1 MLTSR
6 SKKVRLNTPQ
16 SLIALLRE
24 CSTPAYYPKYEKD
37 RISLS
42 HTMSKKDCIT
52 LIEDY
57 ELMKKHLKKCGY
69 RISTLWSIGLDGSI
83 TRTERG
89 ELEYIKSQLKSRKFL
104 KKRKRKKLMRR

>member
-16 SLIALLRE
+16 ALIELLEE
-24 CSTPAYYPKYEKD
+24 CSRPTYYPKYETD
-37 RISLS
+37 RIRLTHS
-42 HTMSKKDCIT
+42 MSKKNCIS

-69 RISTLWSIGLDGSI
+69 KIDADWEVGLDGTI
-83 TRTERG
+83 TN
-89 ELEYIKSQLKSRKFL
+89 LKPRQRL
-104 KKRKRKKLMRR
+104 KKPKRKKLRRR